1 MQLYQQ
7 KLTPLTESGLLAAL
21 SVVLAFAAVYLPV
34 IGIVATLIWPLPV
47 LVLVVRHGLRWGVMG
62 VLTAGVLMAL
72 VLEPMLAVRMVLS
85 FGFTGLALG
94 WGFRK
99 DWSGAKI
106 FGIGLLSSVIGKLG
120 TIGLLF
126 FVTGIDPLDAQLD
139 ALNETFDQTFSLYE
153 TIGIPAAELEQSREQ
168 IQQGM
173 KFVTLLIPLVVLFMG
188 LFDTTISYLLGG
200 KVLRR
205 LGHDVRTMP
214 PFSEWRLPRFFVY
227 LFGFALVGIY
237 WGGSRQ
243 IDWLYKLS
251 MNLEILAICA
261 GFVQGLSLLSYL
273 MKHYKLAG
281 FWRFMIYVIVLFS
294 GFLLQLVAFSGLVDI
309 VFDYRRRFE
318 RRPR

>member
-106 FGIGLLSSVIGKLG
+106 FGIGLLFSVIGKLG

-139 ALNETFDQTFSLYE
+139 ALN
-153 TIGIPAAELEQSREQ
+153 
-168 IQQGM
+168 
-173 KFVTLLIPLVVLFMG
+173 
-188 LFDTTISYLLGG
+188 
-200 KVLRR
+200 
-205 LGHDVRTMP
+205 
-214 PFSEWRLPRFFVY
+214 
-227 LFGFALVGIY
+227 
-237 WGGSRQ
+237 
-243 IDWLYKLS
+243 
-251 MNLEILAICA
+251 
-261 GFVQGLSLLSYL
+261 
-273 MKHYKLAG
+273 
-281 FWRFMIYVIVLFS
+281 
-294 GFLLQLVAFSGLVDI
+294 
-309 VFDYRRRFE
+309 
-318 RRPR
+318 